1 METTCLILDEDELKK
16 QPVLKR
22 SDMREWSP
30 ETLQTTRPFDSGYI
44 KNPFPKV
51 FTNKSYADNFS
62 QNSKNIST
70 ISTPKSTLPLLDK
83 IKNVLTL
90 PIDKGETNVH
100 ILPIDK
106 GESAAPPIELHEP
119 KTPPY

>member
-1 METTCLILDEDELKK
+1 METTCLILDDDELEK

-30 ETLQTTRPFDSGYI
+30 ETLQNTRPFDSGYI

-62 QNSKNIST
+62 QNSKNVST
-70 ISTPKSTLPLLDK
+70 ISTSKSMLPLLQK
-83 IKNVLTL
+83 VKNVLSVPL
-90 PIDKGETNVH
+90 Y
-100 ILPIDK
+100 K
-106 GESAAPPIELHEP
+106 GESASQPVELHEP